1 MPGAQSDL
9 TNEIPHSQLTQSRQ
23 NVMTSR
29 TPYPGPN
36 DLADVE
42 ASASRL
48 AESGLSP
55 SEAYAF
61 AVIVKRSREEAFDGI
76 RARDELRRAG
86 YPASQADAMVHEV
99 CLWRTAAGLG
109 KRRHLPAALAR
120 PGALPFG

>member
-1 MPGAQSDL
+1 MPGTQSDL

-42 ASASRL
+42 ASANRL
-48 AESGLSP
+48 AASGLSP

-61 AVIVKRSREEAFDGI
+61 AVIVKRSREEDFDVS

-86 YPASQADAMVHEV
+86 YPAPQADARVHEV
-99 CLWRTAAGLG
+99 CLWRLSAGLG
-109 KRRHLPAALAR
+109 KKRRLPVALAR
-120 PGALPFG
+120 PQAFLFG

>member
-1 MPGAQSDL
+1 
-9 TNEIPHSQLTQSRQ
+9 
-23 NVMTSR
+23 MTSR
-29 TPYPGPN
+29 TLYPGLN

-42 ASASRL
+42 ASANRL
-48 AESGLSP
+48 AASGLST

-99 CLWRTAAGLG
+99 CLWRTSVGLG
-109 KRRHLPAALAR
+109 KKRRLPAALAR
-120 PGALPFG
+120 PRALYFG

>member
-1 MPGAQSDL
+1 M
-9 TNEIPHSQLTQSRQ
+9 N
-23 NVMTSR
+23 SR
-29 TPYPGPN
+29 TSYPGPN

-42 ASASRL
+42 ASATRL
-48 AESGLSP
+48 AASGLST

-61 AVIVKRSREEAFDGI
+61 AVIVKRSREEEFNGI

-109 KRRHLPAALAR
+109 KKRRRPAALGR
-120 PGALPFG
+120 PRALLVG